1 MRLWRTLALTAV
13 VVLLSACAGMTSKK
27 PVPAGKAAY
36 GEYGLALDWRD
47 QAVKPGNDFYA
58 HAVGTWEAAT
68 QIPDER
74 SSYGIGTIVADQV
87 EADLHAIA
95 EAAALGSAPEGSSE
109 RKIGDFYASYMD
121 EAAIEA
127 NGIAPLKPHLDGIA
141 VVKTPAELAKAFV
154 DGIESFGKS
163 PVGIFVHTDARKPD
177 TYAVYLYQSG
187 LGLPNREYYLRRG
200 RQYDEIRAAYRA
212 YVEQILALAGVP
224 NARARAESILALE
237 TRIAGAHWSAE
248 QSRDREK
255 TYNPVTIADLEAEAP
270 GLDWRAFAAAAGI
283 EGGNIIALQKSALAK
298 LARIART
305 TGLEVWKAY
314 LTFHVLDQAAP
325 FLPKA
330 FDEANFAFRGK
341 ALGGRAAQ
349 RERWKRGVRLLDAQL
364 GEAVGQLYVARRFPP
379 AARAA
384 AQSLVAN
391 LKIAQ
396 RQLIAEASWLDPAT
410 KAEAGAKLDAM
421 MVKLGHPDA
430 WRDYAGLELRRDDLI
445 GNVARGSRF
454 EFRRNIAKLAK
465 PVDRS
470 EWPVPPQ
477 NGTVY
482 NDLSRNEIAAT
493 AAIMQPPFFDLHAD
507 PAVNYGEIG
516 AMIGHELSRGFDD
529 HGRRFDA
536 QGKLRDWWTAK
547 DLEAYAAE
555 ASKLAAQFDA
565 YEPLPGQRVN
575 GRRTLAS
582 NMADLAGLAIAYR
595 GYKIALGN
603 KAAPVRDGLSGDQ
616 RFFLAYA
623 QSMAAKRRDESLREQ
638 LASSP
643 QSPERYRVNG
653 IVRNFDPWYA
663 AFAVQ
668 PGDKL
673 YLKSEERVRLWAGP
687 AM

>member
-1 MRLWRTLALTAV
+1 MLALTAV
-13 VVLLSACAGMTSKK
+13 VVALSACAGMTSKK
-27 PVPAGKAAY
+27 PAPAAGKAAY
-36 GEYGLALDWRD
+36 GEYGLALEWRD
-47 QAVKPGNDFYA
+47 PAVKPGDDFYA
-58 HAVGTWEAAT
+58 HAVGAWEATT
-68 QIPDER
+68 QIPAER
-74 SSYGIGTIVADQV
+74 SSYGVDTIVADQV
-87 EADLHAIA
+87 EGDLHAIA
-95 EAAALGSAPEGSSE
+95 EAAALSTAPEGSNE

-127 NGIAPLKPHLDGIA
+127 AGIAPLKPHLDNIA

-163 PVGIFVHTDARKPD
+163 PVGVFVHTDAKKPD
-177 TYAVYLYQSG
+177 AHAAYLYQSG

-212 YVEQILALAGVP
+212 YVEQMLALAGIP

-255 TYNPVTIADLEAEAP
+255 TYNPLTLADLEAEAS
-270 GLDWRAFAAAAGI
+270 GIDWRAFATAAGI
-283 EGGNIIALQKSALAK
+283 KGDWSIIALQKSALVN
-298 LARIART
+298 LARIARRT
-305 TGLEVWKAY
+305 SLDVWKAY

-341 ALGGRAAQ
+341 VLGGRAAQ

-379 AARAA
+379 AARTAA
-384 AQSLVAN
+384 LSLVAN
-391 LKIAQ
+391 LKNAQ
-396 RQLIAEASWLDPAT
+396 RQLIAEATWLDPAT

-421 MVKLGHPDA
+421 AAKLGHPDA
-430 WRDYAGLELRRDDLI
+430 WRDYAGLDVRRDDLI

-454 EFRRNIAKLAK
+454 EFRRNIAKLGK

-477 NGTVY
+477 SGTVY
-482 NDLSRNEIAAT
+482 HDLSRNEIVAT

-507 PAVNYGEIG
+507 QAVNYGEIG

-536 QGKLRDWWTAK
+536 AGKLRDWWTAK
-547 DLEAYAAE
+547 DLETYAAG
-555 ASKLAAQFDA
+555 ASKLTAQFNA
-565 YEPLPGQRVN
+565 YEPLAGQRIN
-575 GRRTLAS
+575 GRLTQAS

-595 GYKIALGN
+595 AYKIALAG

-623 QSMAAKRRDESLREQ
+623 QSLAAKRRDESLREL

-668 PGDKL
+668 PSDKL
-673 YLKSEERVRLWAGP
+673 YLKPEERVRLWAGP